1 MIDTEYR
8 KMVSG
13 EIYLAT
19 DKYLIDI
26 LNKVKNLC
34 QEYNNIL
41 PTEIRERNKKLHDIL
56 GECDDDTFVNQPF
69 YCDYG
74 KHIKVVK

>member
-34 QEYNNIL
+34 QSAVL
-41 PTEIRERNKKLHDIL
+41 LRLW
-56 GECDDDTFVNQPF
+56 
-69 YCDYG
+69 
-74 KHIKVVK
+74 